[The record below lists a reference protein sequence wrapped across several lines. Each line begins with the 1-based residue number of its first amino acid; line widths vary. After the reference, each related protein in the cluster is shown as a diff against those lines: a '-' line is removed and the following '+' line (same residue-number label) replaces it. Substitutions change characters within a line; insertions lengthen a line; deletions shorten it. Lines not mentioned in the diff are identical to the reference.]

1 MKSGELE
8 RMRIS
13 AMRTRDEERIE
24 QNKLEGTEMRAAE
37 KTQRKAEVEFK
48 RLKNEAEEKM
58 GIKRKVM
65 SDADMLEWVELN
77 KQLQINR
84 ETGKP
89 YVETYSDKFKRKF
102 GENPLVPVGEH

>member
-1 MKSGELE
+1 MG
-8 RMRIS
+8 
-13 AMRTRDEERIE
+13 TRDEELIQ
-24 QNKLEGTEMRAAE
+24 QNKVEGTEKRAVE
-37 KTQRKAEVEFK
+37 KTRRKAEVEFE

-58 GIKRKVM
+58 GIKHKAM